1 MNDLQKYITAFVETF
16 EVEESDLIDL
26 SYQDI
31 PAWDS
36 LGHMTLMAELEDVF
50 DVELDIDDII
60 DFSSFEVGKNILKKY
75 NVEVEQS

>member
-16 EVEESDLIDL
+16 EVEESDLIGL

-36 LGHMTLMAELEDVF
+36 LGHMTLMAELEYVF

-75 NVEVEQS
+75 NVELEQS